1 LADRRKGSVTLR
13 MVRGVVG
20 SMERAVV
27 INGWVVV
34 VFTMEVKFDCQI
46 ERRQCDMS

>member
-34 VFTMEVKFDCQI
+34 VFTMEVKLI
-46 ERRQCDMS
+46 ARSKGGNAT